1 MAEIPLLLEFLAAD
15 NASLYVV
22 PETHFLATRNNNLSI
37 NVLVYRGGDDE
48 AEYCD
53 SDISEY
59 QFLATMIYYTL
70 IRLLNIHHEKRA
82 FSTHDTC
89 IIFILG

>member
-1 MAEIPLLLEFLAAD
+1 
-15 NASLYVV
+15 
-22 PETHFLATRNNNLSI
+22 
-37 NVLVYRGGDDE
+37 VLVYRGGDDE

-70 IRLLNIHHEKRA
+70 IRLLNIHHGKRA

-89 IIFILG
+89 IIFILS